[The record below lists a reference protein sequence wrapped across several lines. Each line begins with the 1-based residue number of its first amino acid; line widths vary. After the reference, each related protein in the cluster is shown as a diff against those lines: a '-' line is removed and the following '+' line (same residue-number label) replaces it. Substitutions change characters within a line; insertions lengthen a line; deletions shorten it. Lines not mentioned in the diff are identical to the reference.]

1 MRRRSMKVPPLTGER
16 IGPGRVPQ
24 ACRGVGPAVSW
35 GPATEDPQMRPIRP
49 FLLAALLALP
59 ACATVEGAGRDLSRA
74 GELVSEGAREVRRA
88 F

>member
-1 MRRRSMKVPPLTGER
+1 
-16 IGPGRVPQ
+16 
-24 ACRGVGPAVSW
+24 
-35 GPATEDPQMRPIRP
+35 MRPIRP